1 MKTYREK
8 HQGEKDILINEFNE
22 QLNDMREKLERKTN
36 EHGLVQNELNQ
47 LKEFRKKK
55 IQMQKELEEV
65 NYFKQFIIYQLI
77 QVDLKLNSWKDQR
90 SYDSQ

>member
-1 MKTYREK
+1 MEFELKTFREK

-36 EHGLVQNELNQ
+36 EHGLIQNELNQ

-65 NYFKQFIIYQLI
+65 ILCAHF
-77 QVDLKLNSWKDQR
+77 
-90 SYDSQ
+90 